1 MKKLRSRREKDRP
14 SPRKSP
20 AVELLRRHLDRISEE
35 IVARV
40 KEEVPA
46 FADMPDSFLPVLRK
60 VGREACLTLFRGMEG
75 SLPPDWIMEVSDL
88 RGFDLVDVLRAFQV
102 GSEVVWRWAKRVWE
116 EEGYP
121 DRDLVGVAETIWNSY
136 FRAANSVAA
145 DFIRQR
151 QQLVQEFNRFLN
163 RIRAVQ
169 DREHLVEQIVEG
181 ACDVLGF
188 RRAVFFFYEH
198 EMLVPVAARD
208 RRDPSWGE
216 EFLEEKKIYPLNPLS
231 GSPEAQAFFAAEI
244 RAGRAGKGERIA
256 FLKPLPEAG
265 YFLAPVNP
273 HGSPRGLLYVE
284 AEADYPVGER
294 DLEMV
299 SSFADTVGL
308 ALENTRLYRELT
320 AKRKMMDH
328 LLSRVNTAHEE
339 ERARIARELHDSV
352 AQSLLKIIYTA
363 GFALDFL
370 KEDPHLAVE
379 EIEEVQQR
387 AKDCL
392 RELRAIMSNLRPTSL
407 DILGL
412 KETIQRYAEQFEEEY
427 AITTTVD
434 LQGLDSLSPSVELA
448 VFRILQEELT
458 NVRKHSNADS
468 VKIKTEKRDEDLFL
482 IVEDD
487 GVGFDPEAIAAE
499 QESGKHLG
507 LVAIRE
513 RAELLGGEM
522 TIDSEPGRGT
532 RITVRI
538 PMVATGEG

>member
-1 MKKLRSRREKDRP
+1 MKEWRILRGEDLAA
-14 SPRKSP
+14 PRHSP
-20 AVELLRRHLDRISEE
+20 AVDLLREHLDSISEE
-35 IVARV
+35 IVGRV
-40 KEEVPA
+40 RKEVPA
-46 FADMPDSFLPVLRK
+46 FADLPESFLPMLRE
-60 VGREACLTLFRGMEG
+60 VGRKACITLFRGMDG
-75 SLPPDWIMEVSDL
+75 SLPPDWSMEVGEL
-88 RGFDLVDVLRAFQV
+88 RGFELVDVLRAFQV
-102 GSEVVWRWAKRVWE
+102 GSEVVWSWAKRLWE
-116 EEGYP
+116 AEGFP
-121 DRDLVGVAETIWNSY
+121 DRELVGVAETIWNAY
-136 FRAANSVAA
+136 FRAANSVA
-145 DFIRQR
+145 DEYLRHRQA
-151 QQLVQEFNRFLN
+151 LVREFNRFLN
-163 RIRAVQ
+163 RLRAGQ
-169 DREHLVEQIVEG
+169 DVDYLVEQIVEG
-181 ACDVLGF
+181 ACEVLGF
-188 RRAVFFFYEH
+188 RRAVFFRYEH

-216 EFLEEKKIYPLNPLS
+216 GMLREKKAYPINPLS
-231 GSPEAQAFFAAEI
+231 DSPEAQAFFAGTVRE
-244 RAGRAGKGERIA
+244 GREGDQARTA
-256 FLKPLPEAG
+256 FLDPLPG
-265 YFLAPVNP
+265 SRYFLVPVNP
-273 HGSPRGLLYVE
+273 HGSSKGLLYVE
-284 AEADYPVGER
+284 AEAGFPITDR
-294 DLEMV
+294 DLEMLN
-299 SSFADTVGL
+299 SFADTVGL
-308 ALENTRLYRELT
+308 SLENARLYQELL
-320 AKRKMMDH
+320 ARRKMMDH

-370 KEDPHLAVE
+370 KEDPRLAVE

-412 KETIQRYAEQFEEEY
+412 RETIQRYAEQFEEEY

-434 LQGLDSLSPSVELA
+434 LQGLESLSPSVELA

-468 VKIKTEKRDEDLFL
+468 VRIKTERRGDDLYL
-482 IVEDD
+482 VVEDD
-487 GVGFDPEAIAAE
+487 GIGFDPQALAAE

-532 RITVRI
+532 RIVVRI
-538 PMVATGEG
+538 PMMVAGE